1 MWAAYST
8 LVSRIAEAGYETL
21 TATKRIFA
29 WGLLFMAP
37 ALPFAGTFPAEA
49 LGNPLVV
56 PNLLFLGLLAS
67 AACFA
72 TWNFAVKHL
81 GAVVTST
88 YIYLVPALTAPPQ
101 PSWLG
106 EPMTPPSSAA
116 SPHHRRPHAFE
127 PQRLSPRATPRPRL
141 ALLFVDVVQWPER
154 QGIAAR
160 TSSMALT
167 HHHRHVEERNPRGR
181 YSRSRPNRLRDGG
194 GPAHLVAADHPG
206 RAARSGGPDDL
217 RGGADEPLEAID
229 ASGLIIADENFSE
242 LQAAHAR
249 FANCFLSC
257 CDFSGSL
264 FTDTVFEGCDF
275 ANSYFDSAG
284 FTRCTFKNCKL
295 TGASFMEAN
304 LEHVALEDC
313 TLDFGAFNRCRF
325 WAVSATRCDFS
336 GADMAEMELH
346 YVTLDDDR
354 FIGTSFFRHAP
365 ARARFLHLSAG
376 GRGALR
382 HHGRNL
388 RHEDERLSGRSLSPP
403 PRRHRGGVA

>member
-1 MWAAYST
+1 MAGA
-8 LVSRIAEAGYETL
+8 SRDRCSHQQHG
-21 TATKRIFA
+21 
-29 WGLLFMAP
+29 P
-37 ALPFAGTFPAEA
+37 
-49 LGNPLVV
+49 
-56 PNLLFLGLLAS
+56 
-67 AACFA
+67 
-72 TWNFAVKHL
+72 H
-81 GAVVTST
+81 
-88 YIYLVPALTAPPQ
+88 APP
-101 PSWLG
+101 
-106 EPMTPPSSAA
+106 
-116 SPHHRRPHAFE
+116 SPCRRK
-127 PQRLSPRATPRPRL
+127 
-141 ALLFVDVVQWPER
+141 D
-154 QGIAAR
+154 
-160 TSSMALT
+160 
-167 HHHRHVEERNPRGR
+167 PRGR
-181 YSRSRPNRLRDGG
+181 YSRSRPNRLRGG
-194 GPAHLVAADHPG
+194 RRPAHPVAADIPEEL
-206 RAARSGGPDDL
+206 RALEADDL
-217 RGGADEPLEAID
+217 RGGAEEPLEAID

-354 FIGTSFFRHAP
+354 FIGTSFFRTP
-365 ARARFLHLSAG
+365 LLGLDFSTCQL
-376 GRGALR
+376 
-382 HHGRNL
+382 
-388 RHEDERLSGRSLSPP
+388 E
-403 PRRHRGGVA
+403 GVALSDTMAEIYGTKMNVYQAAALARRLGVIVAE